1 MTKSEAGPSEM
12 KSGEPTPVERQG
24 TGDSPRAGT
33 VPLPELVEQFRL
45 FDAKVDEAVRLIG
58 ELRRQKRGLE
68 ARLDEEKQARA
79 EAVRRIDAILEKVDD
94 LL

>member
-12 KSGEPTPVERQG
+12 KSGEPAP
-24 TGDSPRAGT
+24 AGGG
-33 VPLPELVEQFRL
+33 PSPELVEQFRQ
-45 FDAKVDEAVRLIG
+45 FEARVDEAVRLIG

-79 EAVRRIDAILEKVDD
+79 EAVRRIDAILEKGDE
-94 LL
+94 LS